1 MTEPATTAPA
11 DSGLRTALANLESI
25 LVKDEKVQAWAAQRR
40 LFALF
45 HRRQLVAATNN
56 RFISLTRGPV
66 GGFEYQDLRWQDLK
80 EAHISVGVFGATLRL
95 EAEPSADLASTQTA
109 NRNLAYAG
117 LNPGQAQAV
126 YRICQEQDQAWRE
139 KRRIR
144 EMEEL
149 RAKAGGVQILGGT
162 PGHPAGATVD
172 VMQRLEQ
179 ARQMVDAKLISDAEY
194 EAIKAKILSG
204 S

>member
-1 MTEPATTAPA
+1 MPENETQ

-25 LVKDEKVQAWAAQRR
+25 LVQGEAVQAWAAQRR

-45 HRRQLVAATNN
+45 HRRVVVAATNN
-56 RFISLTRGPV
+56 RLISLTRGPV
-66 GGFEYQDLRWQDLK
+66 GGFNYQDLRWQDLK
-80 EAHISVGVFGATLRL
+80 EAHVSVGVLGATLRL
-95 EAEPSADLASTQTA
+95 VAEPSADLAGAQSPDRELVFQ
-109 NRNLAYAG
+109 G
-117 LNPGQAQAV
+117 LNPAQAQAV
-126 YRICQEQDQAWRE
+126 YRICQAQDQAWRE

-149 RAKAGGVQILGGT
+149 RARSGGVQILGG
-162 PGHPAGATVD
+162 PGVNPAGATVD

-179 ARQMVDAKLISDAEY
+179 ARQMVESKLISDAEY